1 VRILERTARV
11 PDAAWVGERV
21 AAALARREP
30 LLAETDAYR
39 AVHGESDGLPAV
51 VIDVYGDTA
60 VLQTY
65 SAGAEALGRLAA
77 ARVQAR
83 LGLARVV
90 WKPAHR
96 QRGGRQMVRALRGS
110 LPDQP
115 LRVREG
121 ELEFWLDPV
130 GGQKSG
136 AYLDLRGLRR
146 WLAGQDLTGKRVL
159 NLFSYTGWLGQVA
172 ERAGAELVWNVDSS
186 AAALALAASRAG
198 PRQRFSEADVFEWL
212 PQRAAFREPD
222 SGASGGTPVGPP
234 RLAEAPFHLVI
245 ADPPPM
251 TSRVDQVDRAL
262 AAYRRLYAAV
272 GRRVAPGGRVVACC
286 CTSRVS
292 ARDFQRAV
300 ASGLGRGFRFE
311 RRLPVEVDHPVGFA
325 EADYLKVLLFVADD
339 AGANQATTR

>member
-1 VRILERTARV
+1 MRILERTARV
-11 PDAAWVGERV
+11 PDAAWVDERV

-77 ARVQAR
+77 ARVRAR
-83 LGLARVV
+83 LGLVRVV
-90 WKPAHR
+90 WKPAQR
-96 QRGGRQMVRALRGS
+96 QRGGRQTVRALCGS
-110 LPDQP
+110 LPEQ

-121 ELEFWLDPV
+121 ELEFWLDPA

-146 WLAGQDLTGKRVL
+146 WLAGQDLHGKRVL
-159 NLFSYTGWLGQVA
+159 NLFSYTGWLGLVA

-198 PRQRFSEADVFEWL
+198 PGQRFSEADVFEW
-212 PQRAAFREPD
+212 
-222 SGASGGTPVGPP
+222 VP
-234 RLAEAPFHLVI
+234 RLAEAPFDLVI

-251 TSRVDQVDRAL
+251 TSRIDQVDRVL
-262 AAYRRLYAAV
+262 AAYRRLYAAI
-272 GRRVAPGGRVVACC
+272 GRRIAPGGRVVACC

-300 ASGLGRGFRFE
+300 PSGLGGGFRFE
-311 RRLPVEVDHPVGFA
+311 RRLPVEVDHPVGFP
-325 EADYLKVLLFVADD
+325 EADYLKVLLFAS
-339 AGANQATTR
+339 AGAGASQATTR